1 MKRKFYTSYVY
12 DGWTG
17 EKVFENARV
26 LIDVAENDEKKIPI
40 LLQRKLSDKIN
51 GRNGKTNY
59 GTDVRFF
66 PVTLIN
72 FWEIDLL

>member
-1 MKRKFYTSYVY
+1 MKRKFYTSYIH
-12 DGWTG
+12 DSWSG
-17 EKVFENARV
+17 EKIFDNSII
-26 LIDVAENDEKKIPI
+26 LLDVAENDEKKIPI

-59 GTDVRFF
+59 GTDGRFF

>member
-1 MKRKFYTSYVY
+1 MKRKFYTSYVHDSY
-12 DGWTG
+12 TG
-17 EKVFENARV
+17 EKVFDNAKVLLDVPENG
-26 LIDVAENDEKKIPI
+26 EKQIPL

-51 GRNGKTNY
+51 NSTRS
-59 GTDVRFF
+59 RFF